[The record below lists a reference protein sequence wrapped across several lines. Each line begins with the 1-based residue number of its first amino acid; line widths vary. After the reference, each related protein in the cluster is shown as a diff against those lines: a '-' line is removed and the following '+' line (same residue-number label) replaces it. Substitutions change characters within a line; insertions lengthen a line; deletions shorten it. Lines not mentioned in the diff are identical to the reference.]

1 MKKSIYAMMA
11 AVLAL
16 AGGMSV
22 QAENMAT
29 PLQIVC
35 VTADGNNL
43 QQDEYADSLMVCG
56 ANTGLI
62 GREDYMATPLQITPD
77 RRSLQQD
84 EYADS
89 LMVCSANTGLM
100 GREDYMASLLQIKP
114 DRRGPWGLRP
124 LLEILV

>member
-43 QQDEYADSLMVCG
+43 QQDEYADSLMVC
-56 ANTGLI
+56 
-62 GREDYMATPLQITPD
+62 
-77 RRSLQQD
+77 
-84 EYADS
+84 
-89 LMVCSANTGLM
+89 SANTGFM
-100 GREDYMASLLQIKP
+100 GKEDYMASLLQIKP

-124 LLEILV
+124 LQITPDRRGPWGMHPVQQILV

>member
-1 MKKSIYAMMA
+1 MKKSIYAMMV

-43 QQDEYADSLMVCG
+43 QQDEYADSLMVCS
-56 ANTGLI
+56 ADMGLI
-62 GREDYMATPLQITPD
+62 GNNLQK
-77 RRSLQQD
+77 D
-84 EYADS
+84 EYVDS